1 MCPPSKLISD
11 SYQSLTQSNSYQTDV
26 KPTAQFDRTLA
37 SNDISVRRSPWRVLL
52 LLLLLRG
59 DADADAD
66 ADADEDSAFDTRL
79 ISQ

>member
-1 MCPPSKLISD
+1 MYKPSKLISD
-11 SYQSLTQSNSYQTDV
+11 SYQSLTLSNSYQTDV
-26 KPTAQFDRTLA
+26 KPTAQFDRTLV
-37 SNDISVRRSPWRVLL
+37 SNDTSGMRSPWRVLL
-52 LLLLLRG
+52 LLRMLCG